1 MKLLLILFFST
12 LAFGFMNDA
21 EEAEKTDDLY
31 CEMVEMHMSDPSTG
45 WPDYKGVYDA
55 QCK

>member
-1 MKLLLILFFST
+1 MKLLLILFFVLT
-12 LAFGFMNDA
+12 IAFMNDA
-21 EEAEKTDDLY
+21 EEAEKADDLY
-31 CEMVEMHMSDPSTG
+31 CEMVKMHLSDPSTG

>member
-1 MKLLLILFFST
+1 MKLLLILFFSALT
-12 LAFGFMNDA
+12 IVFMNDA
-21 EEAEKTDDLY
+21 EEAEKADDLY
-31 CEMVEMHMSDPSTG
+31 CEMVKMHMSDPSAG